1 MPRRGL
7 KKKMQDGGKTPPK
20 TKSKGDKLIEKKLD
34 KTRKIVGT
42 PRTKLA

>member
-7 KKKMQDGGKTPPK
+7 KKKMKDGGKTPPK

-34 KTRKIVGT
+34 KRRGIIGT
-42 PRTKLA
+42 PKTKTA